1 MIELLAVTKLYGDLR
16 AVDAL
21 SFAVARGE
29 VVGLIGPNG
38 AGKTTTLRCVAGI
51 QRPSSGTIRIDGH
64 DVVAEPIEAKRRL
77 AFVPDEPQLFDYLT
91 VSEHLRLVA
100 RLYQVVD
107 ADAAIPPLLEQLEIA
122 DKRSALPAELSRG
135 MRQKLAVA
143 CALLHRPVA
152 LLFDEPLT
160 GLDPLGIRRMKQTIL
175 ACAREGAA
183 VIVSSHLLHL
193 VEEICGRI
201 VIIAKGRK
209 VADGTLQE
217 LADHPGLAG
226 ADLEEIFLRA
236 TGHDA
241 EASSGQNAEK

>member
-1 MIELLAVTKLYGDLR
+1 MIELLDVTKLYGDLR

-51 QRPSSGTIRIDGH
+51 QRPSSGTVRIDGH
-64 DVVAEPIEAKRRL
+64 DVVAEPIEAKRCL

-91 VSEHLRLVA
+91 VTEHLRLVA

-107 ADAAIPPLLEQLEIA
+107 ADAAIPPLLERLEIA
-122 DKRSALPAELSRG
+122 EKRSALPAELSRG

-236 TGHDA
+236 TGRDA
-241 EASSGQNAEK
+241 EPSNGREAGK

>member
-1 MIELLAVTKLYGDLR
+1 MIELFDVTKLYGALK

-64 DVVAEPIEAKRRL
+64 EVVAEPIEAKRRL

-91 VSEHLRLVA
+91 VTEHFRLVA
-100 RLYQVVD
+100 RLYQVPG
-107 ADAAIPPLLEQLEIA
+107 ADTAIPPLLDQLELT
-122 DKRSALPAELSRG
+122 DKAGALPSELSRG
-135 MRQKLAVA
+135 MRQKLAVG

-175 ACAREGAA
+175 ACAHDGAA
-183 VIVSSHLLHL
+183 VVVSSHLLHL

-217 LADHPGLAG
+217 LSGNPGLAG

-241 EASSGQNAEK
+241 DGS

>member
-1 MIELLAVTKLYGDLR
+1 MIELLDVTKLYGDLK

-21 SFAVARGE
+21 SFAVGRGE

-51 QRPSSGTIRIDGH
+51 QRPSSGTIRIDVH

-91 VSEHLRLVA
+91 VTEHLRLVA
-100 RLYQVVD
+100 RLYQLSG
-107 ADAAIPPLLEQLEIA
+107 ADGAIPPLLEQLELA
-122 DKRSALPAELSRG
+122 EKRSALPSELSRG
-135 MRQKLAVA
+135 MRQKLAVG

-175 ACAREGAA
+175 ACARDGAA
-183 VIVSSHLLHL
+183 VVVSSHLLHL

-217 LADHPGLAG
+217 LAGNPGLAG

-236 TGHDA
+236 TGDA
-241 EASSGQNAEK
+241 EASNGQ

>member
-1 MIELLAVTKLYGDLR
+1 MIELLDVTKLYGDLR

-51 QRPSSGTIRIDGH
+51 QRPSSGTVRIDGH
-64 DVVAEPIEAKRRL
+64 DVVAEPIEAKRCL

-91 VSEHLRLVA
+91 VTEHLRLVA

-107 ADAAIPPLLEQLEIA
+107 ADAAIPPLLERLEIA
-122 DKRSALPAELSRG
+122 EKRSALPAELSRG

-241 EASSGQNAEK
+241 EASNGREAGK